1 VQAEAAAE
9 AREAGRQRVDGGA
22 GIGPR
27 RRVAHPCHRQCEGGR
42 RKELVVEEPTAQGRA
57 GQGSMRALRA
67 RPNPLSG
74 GSHGLGVEERFPL

>member
-1 VQAEAAAE
+1 
-9 AREAGRQRVDGGA
+9 
-22 GIGPR
+22 
-27 RRVAHPCHRQCEGGR
+27 VAHPCHRQCEGGR

-74 GSHGLGVEERFPL
+74 GSHGLGGGGEVPFIEGMEGSV